1 MLNCFP
7 QKLNHFT
14 FPIAIYKC
22 SGLSTFFPTLV
33 ISHCYIKKKITILVG
48 MKRYFIVVL
57 ICIFLVTNNVERLFM
72 CLLAICISSLIKC
85 VFKSSALLNFFN
97 LYSLNH
103 ESFKILWILDSYQIH
118 DLQIFFPFCGLPI
131 HFLDNIL

>member
-22 SGLSTFFPTLV
+22 SELSTFFPTLV
-33 ISHCYIKKKITILVG
+33 IFHCYIFKKITILVG
-48 MKRYFIVVL
+48 VKWYFIVVL
-57 ICIFLVTNNVERLFM
+57 TCIFLVTNNVEHLFM
-72 CLLAICISSLIKC
+72 CLLSICVSSLGLPY
-85 VFKSSALLNFFN
+85 FFFFN

-103 ESFKILWILDSYQIH
+103 GNFKILWILESYQIH
-118 DLQIFFPFCGLPI
+118 DLQIFFPFCGL
-131 HFLDNIL
+131 NILWYTNGF